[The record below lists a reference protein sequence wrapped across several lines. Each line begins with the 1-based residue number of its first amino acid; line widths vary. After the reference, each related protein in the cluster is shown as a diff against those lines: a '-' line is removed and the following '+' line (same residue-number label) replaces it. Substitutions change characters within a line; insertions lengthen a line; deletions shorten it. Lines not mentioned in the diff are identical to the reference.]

1 MDMAS
6 KKDVL
11 QLIQQNISFILVGTT
26 HPGNIGAAARAM
38 KNMGI
43 HQMGLV
49 SPKEFPHEKAFFR
62 AKAATDVLE
71 KAVIYKS
78 LKEAI
83 SETKLVIGTSARN
96 RKVPWPIVSP
106 SEAAEEIVSFSKTSE
121 AKTAVVFG
129 REDRGL
135 TNEELG
141 LCNLHVHIPSSD
153 EYPSLNLSQ
162 AIQIIAYEIRL
173 KALSNEGKLKKQ
185 EWDVPLAK
193 NVEIEK
199 LIEHFEELMQDVEFY
214 KADNPRQLLT
224 RVRRFFKRSKL
235 DHIEANIFRGVFAAI
250 QKKLKR

>member
-1 MDMAS
+1 MVMANE
-6 KKDVL
+6 KDVL

-43 HQMGLV
+43 YQMRLV

-71 KAVIYKS
+71 KAEVHKS
-78 LKEAI
+78 LNDAI
-83 SETKLVIGTSARN
+83 SEAKLVIGTSARN

-106 SEAAEEIVSFSKTSE
+106 REAAEEVVSFSKTSE
-121 AKTAVVFG
+121 GKTAVIFG

-173 KALSNEGKLKKQ
+173 KALSYEGKLEKQ
-185 EWDVPLAK
+185 EWDVPLAE
-193 NVEIEK
+193 NAEIER
-199 LIEHFEELMQDVEFY
+199 LIEHFDELMQDVEFY
-214 KADNPRQLLT
+214 ETDNPRQLLT

-235 DHIEANIFRGVFAAI
+235 DHMEANIFRGVFAAI
-250 QKKLKR
+250 QKKLKK